1 MSDAPAVSVVIPCH
15 DAAGLLS
22 LQLAALAGQEEA
34 PDFEV
39 VVVDD
44 RSTDDLAVFAD
55 RFEDAIEV
63 YSPDPLES
71 LELLAPFLADGHV
84 ALLFALDGD
93 EHPDADLF
101 TDGTDIGARLVGGH
115 DLSPFRPAHAVRHLV
130 GFAVPERDLP
140 PGYRLI

>member
-1 MSDAPAVSVVIPCH
+1 MSVVDHSPI
-15 DAAGLLS
+15 
-22 LQLAALAGQEEA
+22 LAASAK
-34 PDFEV
+34 V
-39 VVVDD
+39 VTPIGPAHTPIPPIVA